1 MLLLLTVNKHLYNL
15 LMEDPDLNK
24 TMTDRLR
31 SYFQSFYKDN
41 IDDIDLNKNETFIY
55 EEPYSVDDPIT
66 STKANRDNMVL
77 NLRLM
82 RCNKD
87 NLNKVVVKPI
97 LYTTHEQMNR
107 FINFSQIVQEV
118 DVYLDLTTSNIL
130 VNAEIIKH
138 RGLSPSTT
146 SIRTINI

>member
-1 MLLLLTVNKHLYNL
+1 
-15 LMEDPDLNK
+15 
-24 TMTDRLR
+24 
-31 SYFQSFYKDN
+31 
-41 IDDIDLNKNETFIY
+41 
-55 EEPYSVDDPIT
+55 
-66 STKANRDNMVL
+66 MVL